1 MRGPAPALGVPE
13 VGPRGIRGE
22 SRDKRTVR
30 TYRLL
35 IINGYKSHNSL
46 KF

>member
-22 SRDKRTVR
+22 SRDRFSN
-30 TYRLL
+30 
-35 IINGYKSHNSL
+35 IINLVTYSPFN
-46 KF
+46 